1 MYRSNMITA
10 LPKPKIDVEFRVV
23 RRAHVYTAGGVDYPS
38 VTKILGVIDN
48 GKSNALAIWARRE
61 ALKLAQNELFGALD
75 GGITLGYENV
85 AEIIKS
91 ADRQP
96 DRLKDAA
103 ADLGTRVH
111 EAIDAYILGK
121 DPVLDEESA
130 VGFTNFID
138 WMSKEKIR
146 IISGDI
152 PVASPEWGFGGRLD
166 SVGVNDKDEIIILDW
181 KTSNALRDEYP
192 LQVAA
197 YAIAFEEMYGLRV
210 AGGKVVRFGKT
221 NPADFES
228 RDVNLS
234 DAKLAFL
241 KALGLFKAMKAELWA

>member
-1 MYRSNMITA
+1 MITA
-10 LPKPKIDVEFRVV
+10 LPKPKIDVEFKVV

-75 GGITLGYENV
+75 GGVALSYGNV

-111 EAIDAYILGK
+111 EAIDAFVLGK
-121 DPVLDEESA
+121 DPVLDEDSI
-130 VGFTNFID
+130 VGFTNFVN
-138 WMSKEKIR
+138 WMTAEKIR

-166 SVGVNDKDEIIILDW
+166 AVGVNAKDQIIILDW
-181 KTSNALRDEYP
+181 KTSNALRAEYP

-197 YAIAFEEMYGLRV
+197 YAIAFQEMYGLE
-210 AGGKVVRFGKT
+210 AKEAKVVRFGKT
-221 NPADFES
+221 DPADFEA
-228 RDVNLS
+228 RAVNMRE
-234 DAKLAFL
+234 AKLAFL
-241 KALGLFKAMKAELWA
+241 KALGLYKAMKSELWA

>member
-1 MYRSNMITA
+1 MITA
-10 LPKPKIDVEFRVV
+10 LPKPKIDVEFKVV
-23 RRAHVYTAGGVDYPS
+23 RRAHIYTAGGVDYPS
-38 VTKILGVIDN
+38 VTKILGVIDD

-75 GGITLGYENV
+75 EGRTLGYENV
-85 AEIIKS
+85 SEIIKS

-121 DPVLDEESA
+121 DPVLDEESV

-138 WMSKEKIR
+138 WMAKERIR

-152 PVASPEWGFGGRLD
+152 PVASPQWGFGGRLD
-166 SVGVNDKDEIIILDW
+166 AVGVNNNDEIIILDW

-197 YAIAFEEMYGLRV
+197 YAIAFQEVYGLEA
-210 AGGKVVRFGKT
+210 AGAKVVRFGKT
-221 NPADFES
+221 DPSDFEPKP
-228 RDVNLS
+228 VNLRE
-234 DAKLAFL
+234 ARLAFL
-241 KALGLFKAMKAELWA
+241 KALGLYNAMKRELWA

>member
-1 MYRSNMITA
+1 MITS
-10 LPKPKIDVEFRVV
+10 LPKPKIDVEFKIIK
-23 RRAHVYTAGGVDYPS
+23 RAHVYTAGGVNYPS

-75 GGITLGYENV
+75 NGTALTYENV
-85 AEIIKS
+85 SEIIKS

-96 DRLKDAA
+96 DKLKDAA

-111 EAIDAYILGK
+111 DAIDAYILGK
-121 DPVLDEESA
+121 EPVLDDESV
-130 VGFTNFID
+130 VGFTNFIE
-138 WMSKEKIR
+138 WMGKEKIR

-166 SVGVNDKDEIIILDW
+166 SVGVNDKDEVIILDW
-181 KTSNALRDEYP
+181 KTSNALRSEYP

-197 YAIAFEEMYGLRV
+197 YAIAFEEMYGLKV
-210 AGGKVVRFGKT
+210 SGAKVVRFGKT
-221 NPADFES
+221 DPADFEP
-228 RDVNLS
+228 RDVKLKE
-234 DAKLAFL
+234 AKLAFL
-241 KALGLFKAMKAELWA
+241 RALGLYKAMKAELWA

>member
-1 MYRSNMITA
+1 MITA
-10 LPKPKIDVEFRVV
+10 LPKPKIDVEFKIIK
-23 RRAHVYTAGGVDYPS
+23 RAHVYTAGGVNYPS

-75 GGITLGYENV
+75 NGTALTYENV
-85 AEIIKS
+85 SEIIKS

-96 DRLKDAA
+96 DKLKDAA

-111 EAIDAYILGK
+111 DAIDAYILGK
-121 DPVLDEESA
+121 EPVLDEESM
-130 VGFTNFID
+130 VGFTNFIE
-138 WMSKEKIR
+138 WLGKEKIR

-166 SVGVNDKDEIIILDW
+166 SVGVNDKNEVIILDW
-181 KTSNALRDEYP
+181 KTSNALRSEYP

-197 YAIAFEEMYGLRV
+197 YTLAFEEMYGLHV
-210 AGGKVVRFGKT
+210 AGAKVVRFGKT
-221 NPADFES
+221 DPADFEP
-228 RDVNLS
+228 RDVKLKE
-234 DAKLAFL
+234 AKLAFL
-241 KALGLFKAMKAELWA
+241 RALGLYKAMKAERWA

>member
-1 MYRSNMITA
+1 MITA
-10 LPKPKIDVEFRVV
+10 LPKPKIDVEFKIIK
-23 RRAHVYTAGGVDYPS
+23 RAHVYTAGGVNYPS

-75 GGITLGYENV
+75 NGTALTYENV
-85 AEIIKS
+85 SEIIKS

-96 DRLKDAA
+96 DKLKDAA

-111 EAIDAYILGK
+111 DAIDAYILGK
-121 DPVLDEESA
+121 EPVLDEESV
-130 VGFTNFID
+130 VGFTNFIE
-138 WMSKEKIR
+138 WMGKEKIR

-152 PVASPEWGFGGRLD
+152 PVASPEWGYGGRLD
-166 SVGVNDKDEIIILDW
+166 SVGVNDKNEVIILDW

-197 YAIAFEEMYGLRV
+197 YAIAFEEMYGLKV
-210 AGGKVVRFGKT
+210 SGTKVVRFGKT
-221 NPADFES
+221 DPADFEP
-228 RDVNLS
+228 RDINLRNS
-234 DAKLAFL
+234 KFAFL
-241 KALGLFKAMKAELWA
+241 KALGLYKAIKAELWA

>member
-1 MYRSNMITA
+1 MITS
-10 LPKPKIDVEFRVV
+10 LPKPKIDVEFKIIK
-23 RRAHVYTAGGVDYPS
+23 RAHVYTAGGVNYPS

-75 GGITLGYENV
+75 NGTALTYENV
-85 AEIIKS
+85 SEIIKS

-96 DRLKDAA
+96 DKLKDAA

-111 EAIDAYILGK
+111 DAIDAYILGK
-121 DPVLDEESA
+121 EPVLDEESM
-130 VGFTNFID
+130 VGFTNFIE
-138 WMSKEKIR
+138 WLGKEKIR

-166 SVGVNDKDEIIILDW
+166 SVGVNDKNEVIILDW

-210 AGGKVVRFGKT
+210 AGAKVVRFGKT
-221 NPADFES
+221 DPADFEP
-228 RDVNLS
+228 RDVSLRES
-234 DAKLAFL
+234 KLAFF